1 MLGYIIAGVVVLLVL
16 YGISAYNGF
25 VNLRNRVRNAWA
37 QIDVQLKNRADL
49 IPNLV
54 ETVKGYASHEKE
66 TFDQVV
72 KARSGVLN
80 ANTPEESMEANDML
94 SQALNRLMVVV
105 EAYPELKANTNFL
118 SLQNDLRDIEEKIR
132 YSRQFYNDTVMKF
145 NTRIQT
151 FPNNIVA
158 GLFGCS
164 EEVFF
169 RADEGDRVALG
180 SSFKR
185 KECHSIEI
193 VKSKERLH
201 RPLCNLSFDIGLI

>member
-1 MLGYIIAGVVVLLVL
+1 MIGYILLGLVIILVL

-25 VNLRNRVRNAWA
+25 ITFRNRVKNAWA

-54 ETVKGYASHEKE
+54 ETVKGYASHEKDTLE
-66 TFDQVV
+66 QIV

-80 ANTPEESMEANDML
+80 ANSPEESMEANDIL

-105 EAYPELKANTNFL
+105 EAYPELKANSNFL
-118 SLQNDLRDIEEKIR
+118 SLQEDLRGVEEKIR
-132 YSRQFYNDTVMKF
+132 YSRQFYNDTVLKF

-158 GLFGCS
+158 GIFGFR
-164 EEVFF
+164 EEAFF
-169 RADEGDRVALG
+169 RVDEGDRQVPEVR
-180 SSFKR
+180 F
-185 KECHSIEI
+185 
-193 VKSKERLH
+193 
-201 RPLCNLSFDIGLI
+201 

>member
-1 MLGYIIAGVVVLLVL
+1 MIGYIILGIAILLVL
-16 YGISAYNGF
+16 YGISSYNGF
-25 VNLRNRVRNAWA
+25 VTFRNRVRNSWA

-66 TFDQVV
+66 TFDQIV

-94 SQALNRLMVVV
+94 TRALNRLMVVV

-118 SLQNDLRDIEEKIR
+118 SLQGDLKDVEEKIR
-132 YSRQFYNDTVMKF
+132 YSRQFYNDTVLKY
-145 NTRIQT
+145 NNKIQT
-151 FPNNIVA
+151 FPNNVIA
-158 GLFGCS
+158 GMFGFR

-169 RADEGDRVALG
+169 KADEGDRVVPEVR
-180 SSFKR
+180 F
-185 KECHSIEI
+185 
-193 VKSKERLH
+193 
-201 RPLCNLSFDIGLI
+201 

>member
-105 EAYPELKANTNFL
+105 EAYPG
-118 SLQNDLRDIEEKIR
+118 LR
-132 YSRQFYNDTVMKF
+132 
-145 NTRIQT
+145 
-151 FPNNIVA
+151 
-158 GLFGCS
+158 
-164 EEVFF
+164 
-169 RADEGDRVALG
+169 
-180 SSFKR
+180 
-185 KECHSIEI
+185 
-193 VKSKERLH
+193 
-201 RPLCNLSFDIGLI
+201 LIPIS

>member
-1 MLGYIIAGVVVLLVL
+1 MLGYIIAGVAVILVL

-25 VNLRNRVRNAWA
+25 VTLRNRVRNAWA

-54 ETVKGYASHEKE
+54 ETVKGYASHEKD

-118 SLQNDLRDIEEKIR
+118 SLQNDLRDIEDKIR
-132 YSRQFYNDTVMKF
+132 YSRQFYNDTVLKF

-151 FPNNIVA
+151 FPNNLVA
-158 GLFGCS
+158 GIFGFS

-169 RADEGDRVALG
+169 RADEGDREAPRVQ
-180 SSFKR
+180 F
-185 KECHSIEI
+185 
-193 VKSKERLH
+193 
-201 RPLCNLSFDIGLI
+201 

>member
-72 KARSGVLN
+72 KPGQRGFKCQY
-80 ANTPEESMEANDML
+80 PEESME
-94 SQALNRLMVVV
+94 SQ
-105 EAYPELKANTNFL
+105 
-118 SLQNDLRDIEEKIR
+118 
-132 YSRQFYNDTVMKF
+132 
-145 NTRIQT
+145 
-151 FPNNIVA
+151 
-158 GLFGCS
+158 
-164 EEVFF
+164 
-169 RADEGDRVALG
+169 
-180 SSFKR
+180 
-185 KECHSIEI
+185 
-193 VKSKERLH
+193 
-201 RPLCNLSFDIGLI
+201 